1 MRCPK
6 CKTDVPDGHSYCT
19 QCRTLLYDYAPEDAA
34 PMETAVSRA
43 GKRVFDLLILVVL
56 IAGGVVLG
64 RAIQWKQLLTGF
76 KPAAVSPSP
85 RQGKSP
91 TNASARH
98 SATRSSSPAA
108 QEKPVEPSKPASA
121 ESKSEKPEST
131 APADEIRPAPKPDLT
146 KKKDG
151 Q

>member
-34 PMETAVSRA
+34 PTETAVSRA
-43 GKRVFDLLILVVL
+43 GKRLFDLLILVVL

-64 RAIQWKQLLTGF
+64 RAIQWKQILTGF

-85 RQGKSP
+85 RQGKSQ
-91 TNASARH
+91 TNASAKH
-98 SATRSSSPAA
+98 SAARSSSQAS
-108 QEKPVEPSKPASA
+108 QEKSEEPSKPASA
-121 ESKSEKPEST
+121 ESKSEKPESPV
-131 APADEIRPAPKPDLT
+131 PADEIRPATKPDLT